1 MNRADFKL
9 IRSDLNREKMLHP
22 TNLMNQSNICR
33 FLVFFQ
39 KTQIFGPILMDKNAL
54 FLFDKAVEI
63 SFDLSL
69 QSGNSIYPQS
79 Q

>member
-1 MNRADFKL
+1 
-9 IRSDLNREKMLHP
+9 
-22 TNLMNQSNICR
+22 
-33 FLVFFQ
+33 
-39 KTQIFGPILMDKNAL
+39 MDKNAL

-79 Q
+79 QWDFRRFSEISEMNDPKWPTLVKNQK